1 MRRDNVDGIEQQL
14 EYISNSI
21 DNVSSGIDVL
31 SQNCNNNGS
40 FGGIGFIIVIILLC
54 INNNIKKLTQAIRDK
69 NSKL

>member
-1 MRRDNVDGIEQQL
+1 MDGIEQQL

-31 SQNCNNNGS
+31 SQNCNNNNGS
-40 FGGIGFIIVIILLC
+40 FGGIGFILVIVLLC

-69 NSKL
+69 DSKL